1 MCNKEGLININVSW
15 EDGNGWDPKTMF
27 HGWSL
32 ISKYRWV
39 KISVYLH
46 VYCWEFRKT
55 QFCWLLFTLWNKQWG
70 RSAAESDRGS
80 GPLVKVF
87 SAYAHSTVWSPCFEF
102 CQLLCRGSLY
112 DIILTA
118 CLILAWFSGSFIH
131 ASLTSVTEEGNS
143 WTGMLAPQYIIESVP
158 IVGVLRAYET

>member
-39 KISVYLH
+39 TISVCLH

-55 QFCWLLFTLWNKQWG
+55 QFCWLLFTLWNRQWG

-87 SAYAHSTVWSPCFEF
+87 SAYAHSTVWHNLPKSKALGPVIYISKIK
-102 CQLLCRGSLY
+102 CQHSSRQRLNRSNFLK
-112 DIILTA
+112 
-118 CLILAWFSGSFIH
+118 CLWLDVVSIAD
-131 ASLTSVTEEGNS
+131 EGRCL
-143 WTGMLAPQYIIESVP
+143 WMLALFFCHLKR
-158 IVGVLRAYET
+158 LRP